1 MEGRLLLKDC
11 SLFRAD
17 GRVRAGMSVL
27 IEGRTI
33 TAVAPDD
40 QCPVLPGDWEVRCGG
55 RLVAPGLVD
64 CFARLVTGQLTPWSG
79 DLLLRPFSERLE
91 VERSLG
97 SKLTVAA
104 IEALTAFAIACGLRQ
119 GVTMFV
125 ENLHAPLLVEE
136 GLGVQARVA
145 RQLGARLVNAH
156 LSTSADSVPGPA
168 QVEHNAR
175 YAKSL
180 SGDPLVRGAI
190 GVRASCVADD
200 DLLRAAGRAK
210 EELGLGAQFGL
221 AETDDDLAIT
231 WARHNSRVVTRFER
245 FGLLG
250 GACVGSH
257 ARAIDRA
264 EAARLAKSRT
274 LIALSPRVAQT
285 VEGGSAMGM
294 EAVLVSQNLVGLG
307 TCGCGTLWEELAASF
322 SGVMA
327 LSRAGRMLDPDHMM
341 SQFLVGGPAE
351 LNTMHFGL
359 PCGSVD
365 AGALADLV
373 VFDYVPARERANFTA
388 HLLMQLSKAPVAW
401 TIVDG
406 RVLVREGQLV
416 GADFN
421 ELARE
426 AARAVEA
433 LRGTE
438 GEDPVPRHPGEPP
451 SGAEEHARRGPSKG
465 ARETS

>member
-1 MEGRLLLKDC
+1 VEGRLVLKNC

-17 GRVRAGMSVL
+17 GRVRSGMSVL
-27 IEGRTI
+27 VAGRTI
-33 TAVAPDD
+33 ASVVPDE
-40 QCPVLPGDWEVRCGG
+40 QCPVLPGDWEVRCDG
-55 RLVAPGLVD
+55 RLVAPGLID
-64 CFARLVTGQLTPWSG
+64 CFSRLVAGQLTPWSG
-79 DLLLRPFSERLE
+79 DLLLRPFEQRLE
-91 VERSLG
+91 VERRLG
-97 SKLTVAA
+97 ARLTVGEV
-104 IEALTAFAIACGLRQ
+104 EALTAFALACGLRQ

-125 ENLHAPLLVEE
+125 ENLHAPNCVEA
-136 GLGVQARVA
+136 GLAAQSRAAR
-145 RQLGARLVNAH
+145 RLGARLVNAH
-156 LSTSADSVPGPA
+156 ASTSADRVSGPS
-168 QVEHNAR
+168 QVEQNAR
-175 YAKSL
+175 HAQSL
-180 SGDPLVRGAI
+180 KADPLVRGAL
-190 GVRASCVADD
+190 GVRASSVADD
-200 DLLRAAGRAK
+200 ELLRQVGSAK
-210 EELGLGAQFGL
+210 EQLGVGVQFGL

-231 WARHNSRVVTRFER
+231 WARHGARVVTRFER

-250 GACVGSH
+250 AACVGSH

-307 TCGCGTLWEELAASF
+307 TCGSGTLWEELAASF

-351 LNTMHFGL
+351 LNSMHFGV

-365 AGALADLV
+365 QGALADLC
-373 VFDYVPARERANFTA
+373 VFDYVPAREQANFTA

-406 RVLVREGQLV
+406 RVVVREGQLV
-416 GADFN
+416 GADYLA
-421 ELARE
+421 LARD
-426 AARAVEA
+426 AARA
-433 LRGTE
+433 L
-438 GEDPVPRHPGEPP
+438 
-451 SGAEEHARRGPSKG
+451 EHLQER
-465 ARETS
+465 